1 MSGQNFDPAKL
12 VNDVESLLH
21 DVAKIKA
28 AIFDGGSLN
37 VSDIVYTGEDA
48 LTLGGDF
55 LPRLETIENIIAPLI
70 PIIPK
75 ITDLFA
81 GDVAGTGATTLNGVV
96 IPSEEIGKYQQPE
109 LTPEEVE
116 ASKTGVVGIEENSM
130 HSTGNGDNTKPIVT
144 E

>member
-96 IPSEEIGKYQQPE
+96 SPSEEIGKYQQPE